1 MEEIRSYIP
10 LILPLL
16 IIEITLLIIALVD
29 LFRRDQVRYLPRW
42 AWAVIIIV
50 LNIIG
55 PIVYLLLG
63 REEG

>member
-29 LFRRDQVRYLPRW
+29 LFRREQVRHLPRW
-42 AWAVIIIV
+42 AWAVIIIL
-50 LNIIG
+50 LNIVG
-55 PIVYLLLG
+55 PIAYLLLG

>member
-16 IIEITLLIIALVD
+16 IIEITLLILALVD

-42 AWAVIIIV
+42 AWAVIIIL

-55 PIVYLLLG
+55 PIIYLLLG